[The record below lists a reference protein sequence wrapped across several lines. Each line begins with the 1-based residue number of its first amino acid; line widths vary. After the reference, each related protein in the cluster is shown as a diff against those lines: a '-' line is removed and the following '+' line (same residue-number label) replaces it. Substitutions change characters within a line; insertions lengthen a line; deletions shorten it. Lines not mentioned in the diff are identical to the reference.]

1 MCEEIHGVRDSAQL
15 HMKMWKVFHMGI
27 IILVRKNGYKI
38 IYFNRIRV
46 IPKID

>member
-1 MCEEIHGVRDSAQL
+1 MCEEIHRVRNSARL

-27 IILVRKNGYKI
+27 SFLVRENGHKI